1 MKRRE
6 KKRIDG
12 IEKAQDSVKRK
23 SMIIN
28 IMVFSILS
36 FIAVLLITVIA

>member
-1 MKRRE
+1 MKIQ
-6 KKRIDG
+6 KRKRKDV
-12 IEKAQDSVKRK
+12 IEKAQNSIERK

-28 IMVFSILS
+28 VMVFSILS